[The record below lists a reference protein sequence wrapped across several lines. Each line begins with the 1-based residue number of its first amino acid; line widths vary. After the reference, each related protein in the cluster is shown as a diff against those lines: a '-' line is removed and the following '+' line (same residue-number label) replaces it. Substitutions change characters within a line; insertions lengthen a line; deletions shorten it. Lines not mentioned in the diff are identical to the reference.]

1 MTVLNVLTADR
12 YGIPVLGGSQI
23 DPALTYPAVA
33 RPRPMPAVPES
44 GPGAD
49 PAVRRLIAAHPV
61 LGLLSEQD
69 RAALLRGSKIRVTD
83 RQEMICYQGDPA
95 AHLILVLDGY
105 LKLSATLANGSEVFV
120 EVAGPGHCVGE
131 MLALQARVHDADATA
146 LSACRLLVIDARQF
160 RHAFDDKPEGLKAL
174 LRLADGRLQA
184 TVERLLDSRART
196 APVRLAKALAEVACL
211 SRSAARKGGCMPLRL
226 SQGELGVMAGM
237 SREMVNKHLALWRD
251 AGWVRMAGGT
261 VAWIDVEALSALSSE
276 PTTH

>member
-12 YGIPVLGGSQI
+12 YGLLGLGGQI

-33 RPRPMPAVPES
+33 RPRPVPAATES
-44 GPGAD
+44 GPGGD
-49 PAVRRLIAAHPV
+49 PTVRRLIAAHPA
-61 LGLLSEQD
+61 LGLLAEKD
-69 RAALLRGSKIRVTD
+69 RTALLRGAKIRVAE
-83 RQEMICYQGDPA
+83 RQEVVCYQDDPA

-105 LKLSATLANGSEVFV
+105 LKLSATLSNGSEVFV

-131 MLALQARVHDADATA
+131 ILTLQSRAHDSSATA
-146 LSACRLLVIDARQF
+146 LSVCRLLMIDARQF
-160 RHAFDDKPEGLKAL
+160 RHAFDDKPEGLRAL
-174 LRLADGRLQA
+174 LRLADGRIQA

-211 SRSAARKGGCMPLRL
+211 SRSAAPKGGCMPLRL

-251 AGWVRMAGGT
+251 AGWVRMACGT
-261 VAWIDVEALSALSSE
+261 VAWIDVEALSAMSSE
-276 PTTH
+276 PTAH